1 MKQNHWAEAPV
12 QSVDEGICFFT
23 RYVLLISG
31 FFQCDWPLVCQIVSV
46 GSTFIREVQNL
57 WNNKMWKQ
65 FSFKY
70 SLLLRSRLLSN
81 TVHSQLKTTAWL
93 LPERHGSTR
102 CSNNG
107 SYVCPVHSHQLPW
120 GVFGTFWPVGN
131 VGREGLWPTEETKGI
146 SQMVKSS

>member
-1 MKQNHWAEAPV
+1 MHGARWNRTTEEKLQCTRWMK
-12 QSVDEGICFFT
+12 
-23 RYVLLISG
+23 G
-31 FFQCDWPLVCQIVSV
+31 FFFNGFTYIGLFFSV
-46 GSTFIREVQNL
+46 TDLWCVRLWEVQNL
-57 WNNKMWKQ
+57 WNNKTWKV
-65 FSFKY
+65 FKY

-102 CSNNG
+102 CSNIG

>member
-1 MKQNHWAEAPV
+1 MQ
-12 QSVDEGICFFT
+12 DETEPLRRSSSALGGWRDFFLM
-23 RYVLLISG
+23 VLLTSG
-31 FFQCDWPLVCQIVSV
+31 FFSVWLTFGVSDCKCWKHLLLERYK
-46 GSTFIREVQNL
+46 TFEIIKRE
-57 WNNKMWKQ
+57 K

-102 CSNNG
+102 CSNIG